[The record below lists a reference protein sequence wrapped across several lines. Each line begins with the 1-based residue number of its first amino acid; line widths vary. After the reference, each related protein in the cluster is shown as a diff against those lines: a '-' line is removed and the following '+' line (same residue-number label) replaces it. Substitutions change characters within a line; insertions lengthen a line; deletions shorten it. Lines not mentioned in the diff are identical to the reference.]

1 MINIHIILNK
11 INKINNNISTFF
23 FILFYLYI
31 QFILIEKKNN
41 KIK

>member
-1 MINIHIILNK
+1 MINIHIIL
-11 INKINNNISTFF
+11 NKINNNISTFF